1 MHLKSVL
8 LRGVALG
15 RRGFIRGELLY
26 KIVFITEITGQ
37 KSCSSKWKTWMQKQ
51 QQCKQKAKHKK
62 EEYIIV
68 TRLSVIV
75 VEDSECL

>member
-26 KIVFITEITGQ
+26 KIVFIKEITVARSEELFEQMEDLDAKTAAVQTKSKAQ
-37 KSCSSKWKTWMQKQ
+37 KRRVYHC
-51 QQCKQKAKHKK
+51 
-62 EEYIIV
+62 
-68 TRLSVIV
+68 
-75 VEDSECL
+75 D